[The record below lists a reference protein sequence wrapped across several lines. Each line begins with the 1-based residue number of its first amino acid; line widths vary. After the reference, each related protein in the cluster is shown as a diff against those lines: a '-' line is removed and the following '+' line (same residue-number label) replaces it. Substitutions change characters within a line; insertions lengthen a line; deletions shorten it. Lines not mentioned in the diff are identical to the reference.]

1 MKKIEISNV
10 LVDGDTIHYRVIEE
24 AGIGLLRKDTVDLF
38 IRFHFSE
45 EMSLNLESVPQSI
58 LLLPLSLY
66 ILPITYFYNVELVI
80 PEMDKVLFENL
91 PSIYEAYSKIYG
103 PFKES
108 WRGKVTVQKVVENK
122 PVENPSYVKIVFF
135 SGGVDACHAGINNPG
150 KKSLLVSIPDIE
162 AFAKNDGP
170 LREEKFSLIKNFS
183 KIVDSDWL
191 LISNNFNDSLF
202 RDAEIYS
209 YLRTGRHL
217 CSSAYE
223 YDGWAGIKYMANMCS
238 VAPIAYLTGV
248 KQLVMGS
255 TFEQIESKLLN
266 NEDGASPELS
276 DAIKFVNIEFSEQD
290 GLTERRTRKVKRIID
305 WCKAHKTTTKLWAC
319 FQDGDVQCGFCMK
332 CVRTQL
338 NILCAGENPRD
349 WGFDNFSEKE
359 LTDYVK
365 SYCYRESN
373 PCWLWDNIESIQD
386 NKKYQYCNDLLH
398 WLKKIGY
405 KKYTRRANMR
415 TLPGKLKRI
424 LNIEKYPHYIKMLY
438 IKLTR
443 DK

>member
-1 MKKIEISNV
+1 MKKIEITNV
-10 LVDGDTIHYRVIEE
+10 LVEDNTVHYRVIEE
-24 AGIGLLRKDTVDLF
+24 AGTGLLRKDSVDLF
-38 IRFHFSE
+38 IRFHSSE
-45 EMSLNLESVPQSI
+45 EMSFDLKSVPQSI

-122 PVENPSYVKIVFF
+122 PVESSLYDKIVFF

-162 AFAKNDGP
+162 ANAKNDGP

-183 KIVDSDWL
+183 NVVDSDWF
-191 LISNNFNDSLF
+191 LISNNFNVSLF
-202 RDAEIYS
+202 KDAEIYAF
-209 YLRTGRHL
+209 LRSSRHL
-217 CSSAYE
+217 CSSAFE
-223 YDGWAGIKYMANMCS
+223 FDGWGGIKYMANMCS
-238 VAPIAYLTGV
+238 VAPIAYHFGIQELI
-248 KQLVMGS
+248 MGS
-255 TFEQIESKLLN
+255 SFEQIEDKLLLN
-266 NEDGASPELS
+266 YDGANPELT
-276 DAIKFVNIEFSEQD
+276 DTILFVNTHFGEQEGLMVRRSKKVVDIIE
-290 GLTERRTRKVKRIID
+290 
-305 WCKAHKTTTKLWAC
+305 WCKAHNITTKLWAC
-319 FQDGDVQCGFCMK
+319 FQDGDIQCGFCMK